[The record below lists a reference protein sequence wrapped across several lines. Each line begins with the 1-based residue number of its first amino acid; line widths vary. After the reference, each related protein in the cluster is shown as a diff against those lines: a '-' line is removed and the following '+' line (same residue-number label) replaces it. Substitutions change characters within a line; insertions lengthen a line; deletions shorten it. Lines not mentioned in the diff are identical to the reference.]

1 MDRHEL
7 AWAAGFFDGE
17 GWAAK
22 NKTRGVQARINQ
34 ADDNGIPAVLIRF
47 QAALDGL
54 GAIAGPF
61 RKPERR
67 DLYSWTVSS
76 RTDVALLFSLLRPW
90 LGFVKSLQFATATGG
105 AVPVQSNIAPNED
118 VWRAWAA
125 GLFDGEGSTYL
136 LKHRTHP
143 GYLVGELAVTQS
155 SLVGSPEVLRR
166 FAAVVSAGNIA
177 GPFTQRS
184 ATKDVYRWK
193 AGARVDVERVLA
205 EMWPW
210 LGEVKRAQAQRM
222 LDVVRA
228 QPELPRGNPAWGN
241 RKTHCINGHE
251 YATARM
257 RPYVARGVGNP
268 RRENQQCLVCLRDY
282 ARKQRE
288 TRRSAAD
295 DDRRSISE
303 PAHIYYYLLK

>member
-1 MDRHEL
+1 MDQHEL

-34 ADDNGIPAVLIRF
+34 ADDNGVPAVLVRL

-54 GAIAGPF
+54 GAIAGPL

-90 LGFVKSLQFATATGG
+90 LGLVKLLQFAAATGG
-105 AVPVQSNIAPNED
+105 AVPVQANIAAKDD

-125 GLFDGEGSTYL
+125 GLFDGEGSSYL

-166 FAAVVSAGNIA
+166 FAAVVGAGYIA

-184 ATKDVYRWK
+184 ATKNVYRWK
-193 AGARVDVERVLA
+193 AGARVDVERVIA
-205 EMWPW
+205 ELWPW
-210 LGEVKRAQAQRM
+210 LGEVKRVQAQRM

-268 RRENQQCLVCLRDY
+268 RRENQLCLVCLRDY

-288 TRRSAAD
+288 TRRLAAD
-295 DDRRSISE
+295 DDRRSVTE
-303 PAHIYYYLLK
+303 PAQIYLLK

>member
-105 AVPVQSNIAPNED
+105 AVPVQANIATNEY

-136 LKHRTHP
+136 LKHRAPDTPWVPRGRVSGDAVLARRLAGGPSSVRCGRQCREHRRP
-143 GYLVGELAVTQS
+143 VHAKVCHQRRLSVEGRSARRCRARSRRDVALAGGGET
-155 SLVGSPEVLRR
+155 R
-166 FAAVVSAGNIA
+166 A
-177 GPFTQRS
+177 GPTN
-184 ATKDVYRWK
+184 
-193 AGARVDVERVLA
+193 ARC
-205 EMWPW
+205 
-210 LGEVKRAQAQRM
+210 RA
-222 LDVVRA
+222 RA
-228 QPELPRGNPAWGN
+228 AR
-241 RKTHCINGHE
+241 T
-251 YATARM
+251 TARQSRM
-257 RPYVARGVGNP
+257 G
-268 RRENQQCLVCLRDY
+268 
-282 ARKQRE
+282 
-288 TRRSAAD
+288 
-295 DDRRSISE
+295 
-303 PAHIYYYLLK
+303 

>member
-1 MDRHEL
+1 MDRQEL

-22 NKTRGVQARINQ
+22 KNPRGVGAQINQ
-34 ADDNGIPAVLIRF
+34 ASDHGVPQVLIRF
-47 QAALDGL
+47 QAALSGL
-54 GAIAGPF
+54 GAIAGPH

-76 RTDVALLFSLLRPW
+76 RSDVALLFSLLRPW
-90 LGFVKSLQFATATGG
+90 LGLVKSLQLATATGG
-105 AVPVQSNIAPNED
+105 AVPVQANSATKD
-118 VWRAWAA
+118 DLWRAWAA
-125 GLFDGEGSTYL
+125 GLFDGEGSSYL

-166 FAAVVSAGNIA
+166 FAAVVAAGHIA
-177 GPFTQRS
+177 GPLRQRS

-193 AGARVDVERVLA
+193 AGARVDVERVVA
-205 EMWPW
+205 ELWPW
-210 LGEVKRAQAQRM
+210 LGEAKRVQAQRM

-257 RPYVARGVGNP
+257 RPYVPRGVGDP
-268 RRENQQCLVCLRDY
+268 RRENQLCLICLRDY

-295 DDRRSISE
+295 VDRRSISD
-303 PAHIYYYLLK
+303 PAQIYLLK

>member
-22 NKTRGVQARINQ
+22 KKRGVQARINQ
-34 ADDNGIPAVLIRF
+34 ADDRGVPAALIRF
-47 QAALDGL
+47 QSALAGL
-54 GAIAGPF
+54 GAIAGPH

-76 RTDVALLFSLLRPW
+76 RCDVALLFSLLRPW
-90 LGFVKSLQFATATGG
+90 LGLVKLLQFAAATGG
-105 AVPVQSNIAPNED
+105 VAPVHANIAAKDD

-125 GLFDGEGSTYL
+125 GFFDGEGSSYL

-155 SLVGSPEVLRR
+155 SLVGPPEVLRR
-166 FAAVVSAGNIA
+166 FAAVVGAGYIA

-193 AGARVDVERVLA
+193 AGARVDVERVVA
-205 EMWPW
+205 ELWPW
-210 LGEVKRAQAQRM
+210 LGEVKRVQAQRM

-251 YATARM
+251 YATSRM
-257 RPYVARGVGNP
+257 RPYVARGVGIP
-268 RRENQQCLVCLRDY
+268 PRENQSCLVCLRDY

-295 DDRRSISE
+295 DGRRSISD
-303 PAHIYYYLLK
+303 PAQIYLLK

>member
-7 AWAAGFFDGE
+7 AWAAGFFHGE
-17 GWAAK
+17 GWVAK
-22 NKTRGVQARINQ
+22 KHPRGVGAQINQ
-34 ADDNGIPAVLIRF
+34 AGDNGVPQVLIRF
-47 QAALDGL
+47 QAALGGL
-54 GAIAGPF
+54 GAIAGPH

-76 RTDVALLFSLLRPW
+76 RSDVALVLSVLRPW
-90 LGFVKSLQFATATGG
+90 LGFVKLAQFAATGG
-105 AVPVQSNIAPNED
+105 AVPVLANFAAKD
-118 VWRAWAA
+118 DLWRAWAA
-125 GLFDGEGSTYL
+125 GLFDGEGSSYL

-155 SLVGSPEVLRR
+155 SRVGSPEVLRR
-166 FAAVVSAGNIA
+166 FAAVVGAGYIA
-177 GPFTQRS
+177 GPFIQKS

-193 AGARVDVERVLA
+193 AGARVDVERVVA
-205 EMWPW
+205 ELWPW
-210 LGEVKRAQAQRM
+210 LGEVKRLQAQRM

-268 RRENQQCLVCLRDY
+268 RRENQRCLVCLRDY

-288 TRRSAAD
+288 TQRSAAD
-295 DDRRSISE
+295 DDRRSISG
-303 PAHIYYYLLK
+303 PAQSYLLK